1 MTQPVKYFKNLPGF
15 FMKNWSYFFH
25 FSFLV
30 YIDIALLAVIRLNIN
45 LNPQY
50 DYLVSLE
57 SSGYREFHGINPQ
70 IIPNI
75 TTPGP
80 GIFSCQISQH
90 FLPRIATVKTELP
103 DITRNCHICAFSA
116 FFKIVWPFCHNDVL
130 ELWKGFHIL
139 FPHPPIEFSMLWEEF

>member
-1 MTQPVKYFKNLPGF
+1 MVLHLY
-15 FMKNWSYFFH
+15 S
-25 FSFLV
+25 
-30 YIDIALLAVIRLNIN
+30 ALLAVIRLNVN

-80 GIFSCQISQH
+80 GTFSCQSSQH
-90 FLPRIATVKTELP
+90 FLPRIATAKTELP
-103 DITRNCHICAFSA
+103 DLTKKRQFCAFSA
-116 FFKIVWPFCHNDVL
+116 FFKFVQPFCHNDFL

-139 FPHPPIEFSMLWEEF
+139 CPILPLNSPCSGRNFKTKQCTFGLISSSYSRSQPGVPY